1 MLGYAML
8 QPTKS
13 DTGLEGDSKG
23 GGMQA
28 VRLPAGES
36 QAGSAVS
43 LDNHP
48 YIIWNISCIPG

>member
-1 MLGYAML
+1 ML